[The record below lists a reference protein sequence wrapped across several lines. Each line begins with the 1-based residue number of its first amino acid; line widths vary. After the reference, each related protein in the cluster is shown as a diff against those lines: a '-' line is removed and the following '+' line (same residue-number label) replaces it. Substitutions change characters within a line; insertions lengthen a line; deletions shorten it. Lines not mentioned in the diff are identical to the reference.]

1 MTDDESVETPV
12 GSGAVDRRTALAS
25 LAAVLG
31 VAGCSGEVTPGTSRS
46 SAARPTTDGPT
57 PATAPSSTTRGP
69 QVATTQVPARS
80 PEPSI
85 ARIVGPDIV
94 NGPRTRR
101 EVALTFHGAG
111 DRSLAEQI
119 LRDCADHDAR
129 ITVFAV
135 GQWLAGAPSVGR
147 QILAA
152 GHELGN
158 HTWSHQ
164 QMPSLSARVA
174 DDEIRRGADALRSAT
189 GSVGW
194 WFRPSGTPHS
204 TATIRAA
211 ASRSG
216 YRRCVS
222 YDVDPQDYL
231 DPGSALVVS
240 RTLQQVRPGS
250 IVSLHLGHP
259 GTVQAL
265 SKILTGLS
273 AKGLAPVTLSR
284 LLRD

>member
-1 MTDDESVETPV
+1 M
-12 GSGAVDRRTALAS
+12 DRRTALVS
-25 LAAVLG
+25 LAAVLAA
-31 VAGCSGEVTPGTSRS
+31 AGCANDVTRGASGTATGG
-46 SAARPTTDGPT
+46 PTTDGRTPT
-57 PATAPSSTTRGP
+57 ATSSSTTKS
-69 QVATTQVPARS
+69 TTTAPTS
-80 PEPSI
+80 SIEPSI
-85 ARIVGPDIV
+85 AKTSGPDIV

-111 DRSLAEQI
+111 DTSLAEQI

-135 GQWLAGAPSVGR
+135 GKWLAGAPSVGR
-147 QILAA
+147 AILAA

-174 DDEIRRGADALRSAT
+174 EEEIARGADALRKAT

-211 ASRSG
+211 ASLSG
-216 YRRCVS
+216 YQRCVS
-222 YDVDPQDYL
+222 YDVDPRDYL
-231 DPGSALVVS
+231 DPGAALVVS
-240 RTLQQVRPGS
+240 RTLEQVRPGS
-250 IVSLHLGHP
+250 IVSLHLGHA

-265 SKILTGLS
+265 SKILAGLS
-273 AKGLAPVTLSR
+273 AKRLVPVTLSR